1 MNKSGWVTDGFVGV
15 ILGGVIS
22 AIVAVNVVIYAGIED
37 GYEASIGDVFDE
49 SLLIGLVTVAIL
61 VGGPILGV
69 VLMRRRRHRRDLR
82 QSA

>member
-1 MNKSGWVTDGFVGV
+1 MNKTGWVTDGFVGV

-49 SLLIGLVTVAIL
+49 SLVIGLVTVAIL

-69 VLMRRRRHRRDLR
+69 YLMRRRRHRRDLR